1 MPGVEGTESGL
12 HGRLTA
18 IVRATPH
25 LIGPYR
31 IALVLGGELPIKG
44 VLRNGVYQ
52 PVFDAFTEI
61 VYKELRTV
69 EG

>member
-44 VLRNGVYQ
+44 VLRNGVYLTC
-52 PVFDAFTEI
+52 F
-61 VYKELRTV
+61 
-69 EG
+69 